1 MGLVLV
7 EDPIWVLHPLMNYD
21 VQPYICEMKTSQNI
35 NKQYIKSHIKLYYT
49 KHLNFNKNMKFIH
62 KVIDWSYVYFFIV
75 IFSNC
80 MYIIN
85 QKDFINIYRSS
96 KWMSDKNIKITR
108 ILFIMIN
115 LFFSMKSD
123 KPMFRRRIF
132 NIENLRCL
140 LCYDKWL
147 VSITYLLKINQ
158 SHSSF
163 IHFDTTL
170 IVNPLIFEKWNSKHG
185 IINPPY
191 LLY

>member
-85 QKDFINIYRSS
+85 
-96 KWMSDKNIKITR
+96 
-108 ILFIMIN
+108 
-115 LFFSMKSD
+115 
-123 KPMFRRRIF
+123 
-132 NIENLRCL
+132 
-140 LCYDKWL
+140 
-147 VSITYLLKINQ
+147 
-158 SHSSF
+158 
-163 IHFDTTL
+163 
-170 IVNPLIFEKWNSKHG
+170 
-185 IINPPY
+185 
-191 LLY
+191 